1 MLPKALHA
9 MHFPPGRNLGD
20 QHLVRLVVLFVVHL
34 AQRRTHNRLS
44 VESNKIHHRL
54 RVVANFGDG
63 DYGAGKYTR
72 THARTKISPNSV
84 LPSRRVSSKFRAR
97 VCVYFARPTIAINKI
112 RDHSQSN
119 YTNGRILRLS
129 TRRTTRRITKRNKH
143 CLLKFIPDGW
153 YKTGRYIFTQ
163 HCSCNAV
170 LPSHNRV
177 DIKFCITIQSF
188 YVGGCSVEKL
198 SK

>member
-1 MLPKALHA
+1 MTDCPSSRTKYTIDCEWSLI
-9 MHFPPGRNLGD
+9 
-20 QHLVRLVVLFVVHL
+20 LVM
-34 AQRRTHNRLS
+34 AIMRR
-44 VESNKIHHRL
+44 
-54 RVVANFGDG
+54 A
-63 DYGAGKYTR
+63 KYTR

-112 RDHSQSN
+112 RDHSQSK
-119 YTNGRILRLS
+119 YTNGRILRLY
-129 TRRTTRRITKRNKH
+129 TRRTTRRITRRNKH

-188 YVGGCSVEKL
+188 YAGGCSVEKL
-198 SK
+198 SKWTFLSINGISMLFSYVSDVDKTMFNMKLN